1 MRNLILKASSRLA
14 MITLLISFSALDSD
28 SNIPI
33 IVAIVSLAYLGIYI
47 YANYED

>member
-28 SNIPI
+28 SNIPF

-47 YANYED
+47 HANYED